1 MPGVLTVM
9 GDADGSSAYGRDPSP
24 VGAPAPDQPIF
35 FGDDF
40 DMPAW
45 IDGVVVEPLSPVS
58 TGPDS
63 VFRPTTLPQPSEA
76 TLPLSSPETCSITVH
91 PTLTPRD
98 LVMIARSTFG
108 LARSDVLVSAI
119 LIGFT
124 TSLSH
129 EEVAERLQ
137 LLWLM
142 GRESAT
148 QVRDVILLGQAR
160 REPAG
165 MVPAELLEWAAPY
178 MERLS

>member
-1 MPGVLTVM
+1 M
-9 GDADGSSAYGRDPSP
+9 GDTGGNSAYGGKPSP
-24 VGAPAPDQPIF
+24 VGATTPDQPIC

-40 DMPAW
+40 DIPTW
-45 IDGVVVEPLSPVS
+45 IGGVAVEPLSPAS
-58 TGPDS
+58 TGPDA
-63 VFRPTTLPQPSEA
+63 VCEPTTLPQSSKEA
-76 TLPLSSPETCSITVH
+76 LPLSSPETCSITVH

-108 LARSDVLVSAI
+108 IGRSDILVSAI

-129 EEVAERLQ
+129 EEVAMCLK

-148 QVRDVILLGQAR
+148 QVQNVILLGQAR
-160 REPAG
+160 HEPAG
-165 MVPAELLEWAAPY
+165 MVLAELLEWAAPY
-178 MERLS
+178 TERLL